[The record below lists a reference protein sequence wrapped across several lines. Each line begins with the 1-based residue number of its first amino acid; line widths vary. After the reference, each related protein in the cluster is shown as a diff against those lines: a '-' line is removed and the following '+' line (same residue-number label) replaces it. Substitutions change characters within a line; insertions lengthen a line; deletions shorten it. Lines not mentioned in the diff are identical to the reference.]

1 VSSYKNYE
9 AQNTSNIESLLL
21 KENLAIEDVQIVIEA
36 IDIHNLE
43 QEMEK
48 KYSGLVNDP
57 NWKELKGKM
66 EKQQMNNLTNIETSM
81 LKHKLLFEENKALK
95 ELLKVYFN
103 K

>member
-81 LKHKLLFEENKALK
+81 LKHKLLFEEK
-95 ELLKVYFN
+95 
-103 K
+103 